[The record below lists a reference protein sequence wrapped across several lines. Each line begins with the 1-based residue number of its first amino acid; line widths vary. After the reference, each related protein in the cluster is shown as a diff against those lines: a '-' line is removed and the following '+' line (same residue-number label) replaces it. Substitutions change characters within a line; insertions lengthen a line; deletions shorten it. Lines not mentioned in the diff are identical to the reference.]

1 VLELPQGDYRVAFSS
16 RRAAGL
22 SNRVDVTVFTQ
33 GDIVHEIE
41 LKSAFELPSDE
52 LQCRRGDRGA
62 LRVMSGLSQLVP
74 FDSPRDLD
82 ALSGTQ
88 TSWSSQAPWLD
99 GKERAAAVL
108 IRSLAGDSRF
118 DLAAKPQFEVSVENF
133 QSVDGF
139 AEGAANTYQKCV
151 SGSGKSIT
159 EQGVVSPGVSQS
171 VSLSP
176 AEYREHG
183 SAMRY
188 AAKATANGNWAAKG
202 RTFAKPLDLSQ
213 ASAISLWLHGD
224 NQGEDVR
231 IQFWDVNG
239 KYADWAVPVTMSGWK
254 RLVLPMSDAS
264 SGFDWSK
271 VEYFVVLFNKL
282 PLNRECVVHLAD
294 LRALNLPKV
303 AEQDLT
309 GIELTLNGAKI
320 AVPEKLAR
328 GEALL
333 IDENDN
339 GTVWTDGTKA
349 IRTFK
354 LTDATSALKLKAGE
368 NKLSLTAKTGS
379 AMNVQVFAV
388 PDQK

>member
-1 VLELPQGDYRVAFSS
+1 
-16 RRAAGL
+16 
-22 SNRVDVTVFTQ
+22 
-33 GDIVHEIE
+33 
-41 LKSAFELPSDE
+41 
-52 LQCRRGDRGA
+52 
-62 LRVMSGLSQLVP
+62 MSGLSQLVP
-74 FDSPRDLD
+74 FDSPRIWTPLA
-82 ALSGTQ
+82 ALKPPGLAS
-88 TSWSSQAPWLD
+88 ARLD
-99 GKERAAAVL
+99 GKERSAAVL
-108 IRSLAGDSRF
+108 IRSLATVPS
-118 DLAAKPQFEVSVENF
+118 LTAAKPQFELNVENF

-213 ASAISLWLHGD
+213 ASVISLWLHGD

-239 KYADWAVPVTMSGWK
+239 KYADWIVPVRMSGWK

-294 LRALNLPKV
+294 LCALNLPKV

-320 AVPEKLAR
+320 AYSP
-328 GEALL
+328 
-333 IDENDN
+333 
-339 GTVWTDGTKA
+339 
-349 IRTFK
+349 
-354 LTDATSALKLKAGE
+354 
-368 NKLSLTAKTGS
+368 KTGTRRS
-379 AMNVQVFAV
+379 IAHRRKRQWNRV
-388 PDQK
+388 D